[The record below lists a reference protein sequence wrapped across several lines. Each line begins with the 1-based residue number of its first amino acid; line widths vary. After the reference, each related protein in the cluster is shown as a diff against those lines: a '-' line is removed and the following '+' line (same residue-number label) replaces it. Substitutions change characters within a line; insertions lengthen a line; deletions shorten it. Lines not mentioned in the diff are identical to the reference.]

1 VSAVACPACGTPAA
15 ASSRFCSACGTALV
29 DTAPVDSAPPR
40 VEERKVVTA
49 LFADLV
55 SSTELAARLDPE
67 ELSGVVRPFLL
78 AMTEEIEL
86 YGGTI
91 EKYAGDGVIAVFGAP
106 VAHEDDPERA
116 VRAALAMQDRLAA
129 LQSDLASRAGKQ
141 LEMRIGIETGEVVA
155 ALGREAEGM
164 LTGGSL
170 HVAARLQSA
179 AAPGTIVVGERA
191 WRDTRDA
198 IVYRPL
204 DDVELR
210 GLEGPS
216 RIWRASGIRTA
227 RREGIAASV
236 PLVGRL
242 DELALLDLLLTRTI
256 RDRRAQL
263 ITVLGAA
270 GIGKSRLAREF
281 AAAARERFPEL
292 QLVAGRCLPYGSGLA
307 FWPLAEI
314 LKAEAGILDSDPAT
328 EIAVKARA
336 SLDELLG
343 TGSDALDAQRAI
355 LGCVGIV
362 GDDGVPE
369 SEEVARRRLVG
380 AWQAYL
386 DGLASGRPL
395 LVVLEDIHWADPA
408 LLELLEELPSALE
421 SATTLLCL
429 CRRELFEQ
437 HASWGGGAGFR
448 TVIELTPL
456 SADESAGLTS
466 HLLGMEAPAEVIE
479 VVQRRAEGNPFFA
492 AELLR
497 MLTEDGSLLFRDG
510 RWTLAGAPPEA
521 LPDTVQGVIAA
532 RIDRLPWSEKTALQ
546 QAAVMGRTFWAGA
559 VASLGGDASAID
571 ALVERGLVDEH
582 ATSSIEGER
591 ELSFIH
597 VLTRDVTYAGIPRAR
612 RRSAHAACGIWI
624 ERVTPGREEE
634 YAEILAH
641 HFELADDAARAA
653 RYAAMAGDRSRR
665 LFVAR
670 DAIRWYERGLAAA
683 ATLSN
688 EDRRTVEARLLL
700 GRAATYEHTARFQ
713 DAEAD
718 INRALVLARGADDV
732 GLLAEA
738 LTARNHVLWLEDRYD
753 EAIDLDEAV
762 DAARRAKRPALVSRL
777 FYAAGA
783 ATFGLGRWDDAKRL
797 QRQALDEAIAAGD
810 RLGEAYALHG
820 LGEAFTLS
828 GPPSSALEYGDRASE
843 LLLELGHRSLLYEN
857 EYILALALLQAG
869 RIDEAD
875 AAVVVAIDGCRGIGD
890 RRNLAFALATASQT
904 ALPRL
909 DLDRADECSR
919 QAVELAVELQSPRVE
934 MVCRVFRS
942 GVLIARDDA
951 AGTAAE
957 ADVALRRFGTRTKFH
972 GAQLL
977 AVHGWVALR
986 SGDIEGA
993 TERFARARA
1002 VEGAG
1007 MLTAMGAGL
1016 VELLAWLDA
1025 ANADRIASAGAWL
1038 RDAAGEEGVA
1048 MRGWADFA
1056 EAAASSLRGGDGSE
1070 AAARALAAA
1079 ETTGDRRLAARVRA
1093 LAS

>member
-1 VSAVACPACGTPAA
+1 M
-15 ASSRFCSACGTALV
+15 
-29 DTAPVDSAPPR
+29 
-40 VEERKVVTA
+40 TA

-55 SSTELAARLDPE
+55 SSTELAARLDLE
-67 ELSGVVRPFLL
+67 ELSAVVRPFLL
-78 AMTEEIEL
+78 AMAEEIESF
-86 YGGTI
+86 GGTT

-129 LQSDLASRAGKQ
+129 LQADLSSRAGKQ

-164 LTGGSL
+164 LTGGAL

-216 RIWRASGIRTA
+216 RIWRAAGLRTA
-227 RREGIAASV
+227 RREGIAATV
-236 PLVGRL
+236 PLVGRQ
-242 DELALLDLLLTRTI
+242 DELALLDLLLTRTV

-263 ITVLGAA
+263 ITVLGPA

-281 AAAARERFPEL
+281 ATAARERFSEL
-292 QLVAGRCLPYGSGLA
+292 ELVAGRCLPYGSGLA
-307 FWPLAEI
+307 FWPLGEI
-314 LKAEAGILDSDPAT
+314 LKAEAGILDSDPAA
-328 EIAVKARA
+328 EILVKARA
-336 SLDELLG
+336 SLDDLLG
-343 TGSDALDAQRAI
+343 TGSEALDAQRAI
-355 LGCVGIV
+355 LGCVGIL
-362 GDDGVPE
+362 GDDSVPD
-369 SEEVARRRLVG
+369 SEDVARRRLVS
-380 AWQAYL
+380 AWQSYVDA
-386 DGLASGRPL
+386 LAGGRPL
-395 LVVLEDIHWADPA
+395 LVVIEDIHWADPA

-421 SATTLLCL
+421 SATTLVCL

-437 HASWGGGAGFR
+437 HASWGGGAGYR

-456 SADESAGLTS
+456 SDDESAGLTS
-466 HLLGMEAPAEVIE
+466 HLLGMEAPPEVIAM
-479 VVQRRAEGNPFFA
+479 VQRRAEGNPFFA

-497 MLTEDGSLLFRDG
+497 MLTEDGSLVFRDG
-510 RWTLAGAPPEA
+510 RWALAGAPPEA

-532 RIDRLPWSEKTALQ
+532 RIDRLPWNEKTALQ

-559 VASLGGDASAID
+559 VASLGGDADAID
-571 ALVERGLVDEH
+571 ALVERGLVVEH

-597 VLTRDVTYAGIPRAR
+597 VLTRDVAYAGIPRAR
-612 RRSAHAACGIWI
+612 RTTAHAACGIWI
-624 ERVTPGREEE
+624 EHVTPGREEE

-641 HFELADDAARAA
+641 HFELADDAARGA

-683 ATLSN
+683 TVLSN
-688 EDRRTVEARLLL
+688 EERRAVEARLLL
-700 GRAATYEHTARFQ
+700 GRAATYEQLGRFH

-718 INRALVLARGADDV
+718 VNRALVLARGADDL

-738 LTARNHVLWLEDRYD
+738 LTARNHLLWLEDRYD

-762 DAARRAKRPALVSRL
+762 DAARRAGRPALVSRL
-777 FYAAGA
+777 FYSAGA
-783 ATFGLGRWDDAKRL
+783 ASFGLGRWDDSKRL
-797 QRQALDEAIAAGD
+797 QRSALEEAVAAGD

-820 LGEAFTLS
+820 LGESFCLS
-828 GPPSSALEYGDRASE
+828 GPPSSGLEYAHRASA
-843 LLLELGHRSLLYEN
+843 LLRELGHRILLYEN
-857 EYILALALLQAG
+857 EYIIGLCLMQAG
-869 RIDEAD
+869 RFDEAKEFAD
-875 AAVVVAIDGCRGIGD
+875 TAIDGCRAIGD
-890 RRNLAFALATASQT
+890 RRNLAFALATASQI

-909 DLDRADECSR
+909 DVDRADGWSR
-919 QAVELAVELQSPRVE
+919 QAVDLAVELHAPRVE
-934 MVCRVFRS
+934 MVCRIFRS
-942 GVLIARDDA
+942 AVLIAQGDTEA
-951 AGTAAE
+951 TAAE

-972 GAQLL
+972 ESQLL

-986 SGDIEGA
+986 RGDVAGA
-993 TERFARARA
+993 EDRFGRARA
-1002 VEGAG
+1002 VEDAG
-1007 MLTAMGAGL
+1007 MFSAMGAAFI
-1016 VELLAWLDA
+1016 ELLAWHDA
-1025 ANADRIASAGAWL
+1025 RDSDRLAGAGAWL
-1038 RDAAGEEGVA
+1038 REVAGDEGIA

-1056 EAAASSLRGGDGSE
+1056 DGAATSMRGEDGSE

-1079 ETTGDRRLAARVRA
+1079 EETGDRRLSEHVQSL

>member
-1 VSAVACPACGTPAA
+1 VAPA
-15 ASSRFCSACGTALV
+15 
-29 DTAPVDSAPPR
+29 R

-67 ELSGVVRPFLL
+67 ELSAVVRPFLL
-78 AMTEEIEL
+78 AMSEEIESF
-86 YGGTI
+86 GGTT

-106 VAHEDDPERA
+106 AAHEDDPERA

-129 LQSDLASRAGKQ
+129 LQADLSSRAGKQ

-164 LTGGSL
+164 LTGGAL

-191 WRDTRDA
+191 WRDTRDVIA
-198 IVYRPL
+198 YRPL

-216 RIWRASGIRTA
+216 RIWRAAGVRTA
-227 RREGIAASV
+227 RREGIAATV
-236 PLVGRL
+236 PLVGRQ
-242 DELALLDLLLTRTI
+242 DELALLDLLLTRTV
-256 RDRRAQL
+256 RERRAQL
-263 ITVLGAA
+263 ITVLGPA

-281 AAAARERFPEL
+281 ATAARERFPALE
-292 QLVAGRCLPYGSGLA
+292 LVAGRCLPYGSGLA
-307 FWPLAEI
+307 FWPLGEI
-314 LKAEAGILDSDPAT
+314 LKAGAGILDSDPAA
-328 EIAVKARA
+328 EIVVKARA

-343 TGSDALDAQRAI
+343 TGSEALDAQRAI
-355 LGCVGIV
+355 LGCVGIL
-362 GDDGVPE
+362 GDESVPE

-380 AWQAYL
+380 AWRAYL
-386 DGLASGRPL
+386 DALAGGQPL
-395 LVVLEDIHWADPA
+395 LIVIEDIHWADPA
-408 LLELLEELPSALE
+408 LLDLLEELPAALE
-421 SATTLLCL
+421 SPTTLVCL

-456 SADESAGLTS
+456 SDDESAGLTS
-466 HLLGMEAPAEVIE
+466 HLLGMEAPRDVIAM
-479 VVQRRAEGNPFFA
+479 VQRRAEGNPFFA

-497 MLTEDGSLLFRDG
+497 MLTEDGSLVFRDG
-510 RWTLAGAPPEA
+510 RWTLAGAAPET

-532 RIDRLPWSEKTALQ
+532 RIDRLHWKEKTALQ
-546 QAAVMGRTFWAGA
+546 QAAVMGRTFWVGA
-559 VASLGGDASAID
+559 VASLGGDADAID
-571 ALVERGLVDEH
+571 ALVERGLVVEH

-597 VLTRDVTYAGIPRAR
+597 VLTRDVAYAGIPRAR
-612 RRSAHAACGIWI
+612 RTTAHAACGIWI
-624 ERVTPGREEE
+624 EHVTPGREEE

-653 RYAAMAGDRSRR
+653 RYAAMAGDRNRR

-683 ATLSN
+683 AALSN
-688 EDRRTVEARLLL
+688 EERRAVEARLLL
-700 GRAATYEHTARFQ
+700 GRAATYEQLGRFH

-718 INRALVLARGADDV
+718 INRALVLARGADDL

-738 LTARNHVLWLEDRYD
+738 LTSRNHILWLEDRYD

-762 DAARRAKRPALVSRL
+762 DAARRAGRPALVSRL
-777 FYAAGA
+777 FYSAGA
-783 ATFGLGRWDDAKRL
+783 ASFGLGRWEDAKRL
-797 QRQALDEAIAAGD
+797 QHQALDEAVAAGD

-828 GPPSSALEYGDRASE
+828 GPPSLGLEYGNRASA
-843 LLLELGHRSLLYEN
+843 LLRELGHRSLLYEN
-857 EYILALALLQAG
+857 EYILALCLLHAG

-875 AAVVVAIDGCRGIGD
+875 GVVGGAIEGCRAIGD
-890 RRNLAFALATASQT
+890 RRNLAFALSTASQT
-904 ALPRL
+904 ALPL
-909 DLDRADECSR
+909 LELGRADECSR
-919 QAVELAVELQSPRVE
+919 QAVELAVALQAPRVE

-942 GVLIARDDA
+942 CVLIALGDTD
-951 AGTAAE
+951 GTAAE
-957 ADVALRRFGTRTKFH
+957 ADVALRRFGTRTQFY
-972 GAQLL
+972 GAQLV

-986 SGDIEGA
+986 QGDVA
-993 TERFARARA
+993 RADDCFARARA
-1002 VEGAG
+1002 MEEAG
-1007 MLTAMGAGL
+1007 MPTEMGAAL
-1016 VELLAWLDA
+1016 IELLAWL
-1025 ANADRIASAGAWL
+1025 NAREPDRIVAAGSWL
-1038 RDAAGEEGVA
+1038 RDAAGEEGRA
-1048 MRGWADFA
+1048 IRGWADFA
-1056 EAAASSLRGGDGSE
+1056 DAAAAALRGGDGSE
-1070 AAARALAAA
+1070 AVARALAAA
-1079 ETTGDRRLAARVRA
+1079 EETGDRRLAEHVRA
-1093 LAS
+1093 LSS